1 MESKFEENV
10 VEIVA
15 VIRRHK
21 IQETKDAL
29 DKEGFSQMTFY
40 SVHGRGRQKGRGGLA
55 NELDPGLN
63 LINNKTDNAADNDFN
78 FLPKRMLSLAVR
90 EDDAD
95 KAVKILMQVN
105 KTGHYGDGKIFVL
118 PVKLI
123 ERIRTA
129 EEGLYAIS

>member
-1 MESKFEENV
+1 
-10 VEIVA
+10 
-15 VIRRHK
+15 
-21 IQETKDAL
+21 
-29 DKEGFSQMTFY
+29 MTFY

-63 LINNKTDNAADNDFN
+63 LINNKADIADNDYS
-78 FLPKRMLSLAVR
+78 FLPKRMLSLVVK
-90 EDDAD
+90 EDDAG
-95 KAVKILMQVN
+95 KVVKVLIKIN

-118 PVKLI
+118 PVRLT

>member
-10 VEIVA
+10 VEVIA
-15 VIRRHK
+15 IIRRHK
-21 IQETKDAL
+21 IQETKEAL
-29 DKEGFSQMTFY
+29 SKEGFDQMTFY

-63 LINNKTDNAADNDFN
+63 LITGKLDIADNDYS
-78 FLPKRMLSLAVR
+78 FLPKRMLSLAVK
-90 EDDAD
+90 EDDLD
-95 KAVKILMQVN
+95 KVVQILIQVN
-105 KTGHYGDGKIFVL
+105 KTGHYGDGKIFIL
-118 PVKLI
+118 PVRLV

>member
-10 VEIVA
+10 VEIIA

-21 IQETKDAL
+21 IQETKEAL
-29 DKEGFSQMTFY
+29 SEEGFDQMTFY

-63 LINNKTDNAADNDFN
+63 LINNKADIADNDYS
-78 FLPKRMLSLAVR
+78 FLPKRMLSLVVK
-90 EDDAD
+90 EDDAG
-95 KAVKILMQVN
+95 KVVKVLIKIN

-118 PVKLI
+118 PVRLT

-129 EEGLYAIS
+129 EGGLYAIS

>member
-10 VEIVA
+10 VEIIA

-21 IQETKDAL
+21 IQETKEAL
-29 DKEGFSQMTFY
+29 SEEGFDQMTFY

-63 LINNKTDNAADNDFN
+63 LINNKADIADNYYS
-78 FLPKRMLSLAVR
+78 FLTKRLLSLVVK
-90 EDDAD
+90 EDDAG
-95 KAVKILMQVN
+95 KVVKVLIKIN

-118 PVKLI
+118 PVRLT

>member
-1 MESKFEENV
+1 MESKFEENII
-10 VEIVA
+10 EIIA
-15 VIRRHK
+15 IIRRHK

-29 DKEGFSQMTFY
+29 DKEGFNQMTFY

-63 LINNKTDNAADNDFN
+63 LINNKTDIADNDYS
-78 FLPKRMLSLAVR
+78 FLPKRMISLIIT
-90 EDDAD
+90 ENDAD
-95 KAVKILMQVN
+95 KVVKIITRVN
-105 KTGHYGDGKIFVL
+105 KTGHYGDGKIFVM
-118 PVKLI
+118 PVRLV